1 MKTFSQFCAEAYDA
15 DVMGSSQIRKT
26 GEGGRVGS
34 DRRLSDA
41 ETRRRKRVG
50 GGKTE
55 PAKRYSDRKDIGTQR
70 SSSERQ
76 QQPTQERGSAEVKQS
91 YADKVKAER
100 RAAARK
106 RAAEKAS
113 GGTASTS
120 SKAKSRDLDKEGSKL
135 LSKKKPTAERE
146 KQVKMTRG
154 EYTRDEKRRIKRE
167 GRRKLR
173 DLVLQSTGK
182 KKESELKNK
191 YTSSGDES

>member
-1 MKTFSQFCAEAYDA
+1 MKTFSQFCTEAYDA

-26 GEGGRVGS
+26 GPGGRVGS
-34 DRRLSDA
+34 DRRLSDP
-41 ETRRRKRVG
+41 ETKRKKRIG
-50 GGKTE
+50 GGKTV
-55 PAKRYSDRKDIGTQR
+55 PAKRYKDREDIGTQR
-70 SSSERQ
+70 TSSERQ
-76 QQPTQERGSAEVKQS
+76 EQPTQERGSSSVAKS

-113 GGTASTS
+113 GKTTS
-120 SKAKSRDLDKEGSKL
+120 STTKPKESDLVKAGSKL
-135 LSKKKPTAERE
+135 LSKKKASPERE

-154 EYTRDEKRRIKRE
+154 EYTRAEKRRIKRE

-173 DLVLQSTGK
+173 DLVLKSTGK
-182 KKESELKNK
+182 TKESELKHK

>member
-15 DVMGSSQIRKT
+15 SIMGSSQIRKT

-41 ETRRRKRVG
+41 ETRRRRRVG

-55 PAKRYSDRKDIGTQR
+55 PAKRYSDRKDIGSQR

-113 GGTASTS
+113 GGTASTT
-120 SKAKSRDLDKEGSKL
+120 KPKSRDLDKEGSKL
-135 LSKKKPTAERE
+135 LSKKKPAPERE

-173 DLVLQSTGK
+173 DLVLKSTGK
-182 KKESELKNK
+182 TKESELKHK